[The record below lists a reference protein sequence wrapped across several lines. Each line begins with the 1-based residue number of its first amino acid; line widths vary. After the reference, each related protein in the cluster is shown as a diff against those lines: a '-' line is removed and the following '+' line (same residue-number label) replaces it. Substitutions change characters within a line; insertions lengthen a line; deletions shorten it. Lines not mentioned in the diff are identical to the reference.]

1 MPTRKLKEEEIR
13 VYLTVEQ
20 KNQIKR
26 MANINNQSL
35 SKYLLNAVMATSLDT
50 AKMDFYQSINADQ
63 LHIKKSLLVLTQLML
78 LIGSEQLK
86 SQDQIMEFYRERV
99 EDAEQRFGRG

>member
-1 MPTRKLKEEEIR
+1 MPTKKLKEEEIR

-26 MANINNQSL
+26 MANINHQSL

-63 LHIKKSLLVLTQLML
+63 LHIKKNLLVLTQLML